1 MAAEAGLFP
10 RADIREVSGFLL
22 GAVSRSAQQPGENLC
37 SEKGQ
42 FKKVAYDF

>member
-1 MAAEAGLFP
+1 MAAEAGIFP
-10 RADIREVSGFLL
+10 GADVLEVSGFLL

-42 FKKVAYDF
+42 FKKVSYDF